1 MERRK
6 KKHLF
11 VYACV
16 NTHTHHSWATD
27 VIAILAENNATNR
40 KKKKNR
46 REWGI
51 THLGVSHLNWK
62 LKTKLAVSNL
72 HYLFAHFPQCWA
84 WGPGPIDSCQ
94 VLCHRAT
101 TPGPSSRHC
110 HVWYGLILPHNEAFL
125 GSPFR
130 LPLNVYLDMDRG
142 VMSSVL
148 RSPTN
153 KVTLAPFSPHR
164 WTFGHICGS
173 HKPLWSWGLGQD
185 SSSLSLS
192 DLILSPLAQ
201 SLTTAATLGGV
212 SHARRFRRLLPPFWG
227 SPSQADLQGP
237 DLHGSQ
243 RSSPS
248 ERVLMFALLFSLITG
263 GSFLP
268 GRLLIVL

>member
-1 MERRK
+1 M
-6 KKHLF
+6 H
-11 VYACV
+11 AW
-16 NTHTHHSWATD
+16 THIHHSWATD
-27 VIAILAENNATNR
+27 VIAILAQNNATNR
-40 KKKKNR
+40 RKKNR

-72 HYLFAHFPQCWA
+72 HYLFAHFLQCWA

-94 VLCHRAT
+94 ALCHRAA
-101 TPGPSSRHC
+101 TPGPSSHHC
-110 HVWYGLILPHNEAFL
+110 QVWYGRILSHNEAFL

-130 LPLNVYLDMDRG
+130 LPLNVYPYMYRG

-153 KVTLAPFSPHR
+153 KVSWHHSHHTDEQ
-164 WTFGHICGS
+164 FGGICGS
-173 HKPLWSWGLGQD
+173 HKPHWGWGFRQD
-185 SSSLSLS
+185 SSPLS

-237 DLHGSQ
+237 DLHRSQ

-248 ERVLMFALLFSLITG
+248 ETVLMFALLFSLITG